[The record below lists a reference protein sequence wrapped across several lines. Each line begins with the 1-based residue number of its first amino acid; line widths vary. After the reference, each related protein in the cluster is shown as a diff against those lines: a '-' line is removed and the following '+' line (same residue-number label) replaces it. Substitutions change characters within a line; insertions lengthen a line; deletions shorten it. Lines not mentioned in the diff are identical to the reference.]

1 MAEETTQEFNVEQPQ
16 TETQENKHELFKVI
30 REFVPDLLSTFPEY
44 KENIDQG
51 IYDVL
56 AEDYDTQEATALF
69 EHCKTVYPER
79 FFDILYQNTDI
90 FTNNEINTEF
100 LPGIEFKDLWKQD
113 ISDKTRTIIWKYLQ
127 LVMLSIITS
136 VNDGA
141 SFGDTAKLFEAINE
155 DEFKSKIE
163 ETIAGMQHMFEAG
176 ENGNDGDVS
185 NIDLGSL
192 PNPEDVQNHING
204 MLGGKLGTLAR
215 EIAEETANEL
225 NIDMEDAT
233 NVNDVFKKMFKNP
246 GKLMSM
252 VKNIGDKLE
261 NKLKSGDINES
272 ELIKEAT
279 EMMGKMKNMPGMK
292 NIENMLGQFGL
303 PLGKNAK
310 VNMGA
315 FQSHMKQNMKMAQQR
330 ERMMKKLEQRRLEQ
344 SQQSGVDNGEGIT
357 VEEVD
362 EMSAHQALP
371 STITQTSNNE
381 FVFTSGDKP
390 EKSSRK
396 SKASKNKGKKKKKIK
411 K

>member
-1 MAEETTQEFNVEQPQ
+1 MAEETTQ
-16 TETQENKHELFKVI
+16 TQDPKQELFKVI

-44 KENIDQG
+44 KDGIDQG

-56 AEDYDTQEATALF
+56 AEDYETEDATRLF

-79 FFDILYQNTDI
+79 FFDVLYQNEDI
-90 FTNNEINTEF
+90 FTNVDVNTEF
-100 LPGIEFKDLWKQD
+100 LPGIEFKELWKQD
-113 ISDKTRTIIWKYLQ
+113 ISEKTRSIIWKYLQ
-127 LVMLSIITS
+127 LITLSIITS

-155 DEFKSKIE
+155 EEFKSKIE
-163 ETIAGMQHMFEAG
+163 ETIAGMQQMFEAG
-176 ENGNDGDVS
+176 DGEDRDVS

-192 PNPEDVQNHING
+192 PNPEDVQSHING

-215 EIAEETANEL
+215 EIAEETATEL

-261 NKLKSGDINES
+261 NKLKAGDINES

-315 FQSHMKQNMKMAQQR
+315 FQSHMKQNMKMSQQR
-330 ERMMKKLEQRRLEQ
+330 ERMMKKLEQRRQAQAEA
-344 SQQSGVDNGEGIT
+344 QQNAIDTGVT
-357 VEEVD
+357 VEEVGNTPGTVG
-362 EMSAHQALP
+362 SSLV
-371 STITQTSNNE
+371 QTANNE
-381 FVFTSGDKP
+381 FVFTSGDRP

-396 SKASKNKGKKKKKIK
+396 SKGKNNKAKKKKKTK